1 MDPFRDY
8 IPEPPSLDVIDDQIN
23 RLGDSIKA
31 IERLRSQGRITGS
44 DAIEY
49 LGGIRKLWEARRC
62 GEVLDY
68 ARRLPEDLQR
78 LELMR
83 DQMEECAAKARRE
96 DQEIVNAIASE
107 LENGIDA
114 PILLGCNKEH
124 IAMLENRIASIEAA
138 ISFLNANL

>member
-1 MDPFRDY
+1 
-8 IPEPPSLDVIDDQIN
+8 
-23 RLGDSIKA
+23 
-31 IERLRSQGRITGS
+31 
-44 DAIEY
+44 
-49 LGGIRKLWEARRC
+49 
-62 GEVLDY
+62 
-68 ARRLPEDLQR
+68 
-78 LELMR
+78 MR